1 MKEYYLNDDETLNFS
16 SKDDFQSYLNYRKET
31 DEWKLHFINTLAC
44 YGVNKLPL
52 FTSSDCKDIKVD
64 MGTYHIDVKD
74 INPAGK
80 EEQECIDAEL
90 PFLCIPEEK
99 GYKAVPTRGIA
110 YNTILQRAELQ
121 CGLMTRFEPKTNKQ
135 VHPAKEKYE
144 WITKAFSYYGDI
156 SKILIRDGKVSAV
169 LSKEYQILPVKDLID
184 VLEEELSSIH
194 ENLSFE
200 SARVSHEY
208 VVAKYLLNDRVVEET
223 LRLKLNDYG
232 CNITSL
238 RAGVQFSS
246 SDVGLSSV
254 RANVFIICDGI
265 HMVLGGVSMPH
276 KGDASIEKYHD
287 CFDDFG
293 LILQEM
299 EDKVEKLGNMDITNV
314 RETVQ
319 LIAEKYPQIFPIK
332 ARDEVLTDLS
342 TGAGTGMDIF
352 IALNDIVDRHIKQN
366 EVSPTRYLQITEQVY
381 SFINIPF
388 DKVESGEATLK
399 KKNF

>member
-1 MKEYYLNDDETLNFS
+1 MKYYLNDDETLNFS

-110 YNTILQRAELQ
+110 FNTILQRAEMQ

-144 WITKAFSYYGDI
+144 WLTKAFSYYGDI

-194 ENLSFE
+194 ESLSFE
-200 SARVSHEY
+200 SASVSHEY
-208 VVAKYLLNDRVVEET
+208 TVVKYLLNDRVVEET